1 MTSTRYK
8 KSAKRKRSSAFR
20 NIFSTAVTIAI
31 AYAGYN
37 AVACGNSSNTSS
49 NNNAVTNQNVE
60 QHQQIDLFKVVT
72 SKDLPQE
79 MLTYKGMKISYN
91 PQLHIPNYVVWELT
105 RDEVH
110 GTVSRKGKKF
120 QADPNVK
127 GCPDTYDYSN
137 SGYDRGHMAPAGDMK
152 WDETAMIESHYM
164 TNICPQA
171 NDLNAGS
178 WKSLEEKCRVWA
190 EVDSAIIIICGPVLT
205 DQITD
210 YIGKSTKVAVPKRFF
225 KVILSPY
232 ANPPRAIGFIMPNSH
247 VDGGMQRAAVSVDE
261 VERVTGYDF
270 FPELPDDIENQ
281 AESQCKFNYWS
292 NLH

>member
-120 QADPNVK
+120 QADPNFL
-127 GCPDTYDYSN
+127 TS
-137 SGYDRGHMAPAGDMK
+137 
-152 WDETAMIESHYM
+152 
-164 TNICPQA
+164 
-171 NDLNAGS
+171 
-178 WKSLEEKCRVWA
+178 SLRH
-190 EVDSAIIIICGPVLT
+190 
-205 DQITD
+205 
-210 YIGKSTKVAVPKRFF
+210 PKRQ
-225 KVILSPY
+225 
-232 ANPPRAIGFIMPNSH
+232 NS
-247 VDGGMQRAAVSVDE
+247 QTRTEATAVRGS
-261 VERVTGYDF
+261 TSWF
-270 FPELPDDIENQ
+270 
-281 AESQCKFNYWS
+281 SS
-292 NLH
+292 